1 MSHIGKLSR
10 GYKWHLQKTIKGY
23 PDGIASD
30 EGKMVDIEY
39 FLNHCK
45 VKKLDHERVGAA
57 LMRLRAIQRAIFPVK
72 NKMKLVDHAM
82 DIIEGKNNKDVVE
95 PFSQAEAAKKAEV

>member
-30 EGKMVDIEY
+30 ENKMVDVEY
-39 FLNHCK
+39 FLNHCNA
-45 VKKLDHERVGAA
+45 KKIDHERVGTA
-57 LMRLRAIQRAIFPVK
+57 LMRLRAINRAIFPVK
-72 NKMKLVDHAM
+72 NKLRLVNHAT
-82 DIIEGKNNKDVVE
+82 DIIEGKNKKDVVE